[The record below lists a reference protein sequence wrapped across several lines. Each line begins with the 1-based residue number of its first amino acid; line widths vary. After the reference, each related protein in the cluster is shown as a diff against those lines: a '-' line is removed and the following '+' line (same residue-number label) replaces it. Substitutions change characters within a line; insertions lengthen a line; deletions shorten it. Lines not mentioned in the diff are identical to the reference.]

1 MKSHASL
8 MMLFIPAGQWIMK
21 MNQKYNRDF
30 IFFFPVVTFI
40 NNYELLAP
48 TFPVDN
54 GFIALL

>member
-1 MKSHASL
+1 MDHENESKVQQG
-8 MMLFIPAGQWIMK
+8 F
-21 MNQKYNRDF
+21 Y
-30 IFFFPVVTFI
+30 FFFPVVTFI